1 MYNMTTY
8 QWCCHSIVISKLNCF
23 TTSKFLTAS
32 FLNLLV
38 LSFSSNRY
46 LRYLKLLTSTVLSTK
61 AISRGAS
68 TGVRTIIVHTGGV
81 HWTVVGK
88 ALALVI
94 I

>member
-1 MYNMTTY
+1 M
-8 QWCCHSIVISKLNCF
+8 VLLISTHYGKLNCL
-23 TTSKFLTAS
+23 TMSKFLKLTTWV
-32 FLNLLV
+32 LNSLF

-46 LRYLKLLTSTVLSTK
+46 LRYLKLLTCTVLSTK

-81 HWTVVGK
+81 LWTVVGK